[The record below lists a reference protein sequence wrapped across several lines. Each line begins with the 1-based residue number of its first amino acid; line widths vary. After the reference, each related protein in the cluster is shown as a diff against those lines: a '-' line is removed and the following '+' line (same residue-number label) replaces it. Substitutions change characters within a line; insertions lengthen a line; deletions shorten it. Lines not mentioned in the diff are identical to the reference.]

1 LIFFNPLFVK
11 ITFSTE
17 DIKNYYDHTEA
28 HYRQFWKL
36 DESMGLHY
44 GIWDH
49 STRTLA
55 EAIRNTNAQLAKMG
69 NIQPS
74 DSVPRFR
81 VKFGRRTTWG
91 PG

>member
-1 LIFFNPLFVK
+1 MNNHSPSPHPT
-11 ITFSTE
+11 TFSTE